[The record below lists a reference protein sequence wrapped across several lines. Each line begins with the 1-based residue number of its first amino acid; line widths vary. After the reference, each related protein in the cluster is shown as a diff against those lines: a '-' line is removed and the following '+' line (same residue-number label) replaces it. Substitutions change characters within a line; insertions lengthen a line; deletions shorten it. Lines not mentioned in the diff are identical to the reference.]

1 MPGVTNTGAISYLPF
16 TGDLECTQVYPE
28 NSPVDPAMKGVCVST
43 FTVAPGYFA
52 TMRIPL
58 KGEEP
63 GWAENE
69 SGAGTMVVSAA
80 LAARLWPGENAI
92 GHTLAVS
99 VQRRLSYRITGIA
112 ADVRAS
118 GLQKPP
124 TEAAYFPIGAPA
136 AAGAPK
142 LPDQFGTYLS
152 FVVRSTRDD
161 LPSLGAA
168 IRHAVSEM
176 DARVPVAD
184 VRSMDAIVAKSIAQS
199 TFVMLLLA
207 IAATIALVL
216 SAIGIYG
223 VISYSVAQ
231 RRAEI
236 GIRMALGA
244 KMGQVRSVVIGQS
257 VKLVVIGAVG
267 GTLIAIAAMRVVR
280 SLLFQVSPTDPTVL
294 VGSATILL
302 LVAVLASYVPA
313 RRAAAVD
320 PAEAL
325 RAD

>member
-1 MPGVTNTGAISYLPF
+1 
-16 TGDLECTQVYPE
+16 
-28 NSPVDPAMKGVCVST
+28 
-43 FTVAPGYFA
+43 
-52 TMRIPL
+52 
-58 KGEEP
+58 
-63 GWAENE
+63 
-69 SGAGTMVVSAA
+69 
-80 LAARLWPGENAI
+80 
-92 GHTLAVS
+92 
-99 VQRRLSYRITGIA
+99 
-112 ADVRAS
+112 
-118 GLQKPP
+118 
-124 TEAAYFPIGAPA
+124 
-136 AAGAPK
+136 
-142 LPDQFGTYLS
+142 
-152 FVVRSTRDD
+152 
-161 LPSLGAA
+161 AA

-313 RRAAAVD
+313 GRAAAVD